1 MAQIINEVRFDFEDD
16 GYLEVRKLKGEE
28 IDPECPLVFNTDME
42 FTSTNADELKKLG
55 EFLISMSEQL

>member
-1 MAQIINEVRFDFEDD
+1 MAQIIDEVRFDFEDE

-28 IDPECPLVFNTDME
+28 IDSERPLDFNTDME
-42 FTSTNADELKKLG
+42 FISTNADELKKLG